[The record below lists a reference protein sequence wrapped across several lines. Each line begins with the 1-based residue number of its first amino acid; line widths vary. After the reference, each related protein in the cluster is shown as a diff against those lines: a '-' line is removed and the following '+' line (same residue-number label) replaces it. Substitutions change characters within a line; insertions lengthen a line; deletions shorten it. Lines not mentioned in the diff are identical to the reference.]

1 MFGLTT
7 NKILTAYGWLCL
19 LVLVSGEKQAQTCDI
34 AKGGKRSWADIASGS
49 SKSSQEGVKSSRSW
63 ADAASQEDASSQPQA
78 AKKVK
83 PAPVKKGTA
92 IYTKLPAGAER
103 FMVRNV
109 YDGDTL

>member
-1 MFGLTT
+1 MFGS
-7 NKILTAYGWLCL
+7 KILAAYGWLCL

-49 SKSSQEGVKSSRSW
+49 SKSSQQGNVKSSRTW
-63 ADAASQEDASSQPQA
+63 AEAASQVDASAKSPA

-83 PAPVKKGTA
+83 PTPVKKGTA
-92 IYTKLPAGAER
+92 IYTKLPAGAKR
-103 FMVRNV
+103 FVVRNV

>member
-1 MFGLTT
+1 MFGS
-7 NKILTAYGWLCL
+7 KILAAYGWLCL

-49 SKSSQEGVKSSRSW
+49 SKSSQQGNVKSSRTW
-63 ADAASQEDASSQPQA
+63 ADAAASQVDASAKPPA

-83 PAPVKKGTA
+83 PTPVKKGTA
-92 IYTKLPAGAER
+92 IYTKLPAGAKR